1 MVLKIVDNPPPR
13 GSELQPVAMEHTLR
27 CNSLKCRKELTDRA
41 LVTTCSH
48 IFCTDSCGTH
58 LTNPDDA
65 VITNLKPSEDYKT
78 SVLSGLSP
86 NIVVECASRALSFW
100 AYQTTQ
106 EIVYQE
112 WLGKAL
118 TEKYSNLSVHLDKSI
133 CVKLDYD
140 ELRKKHDEL
149 THAFKDKNRKLL
161 QTQELYDKLKR
172 KAMLGQ
178 MQGAAEDAADSTLQA
193 ASAGAAGANGFM
205 DTTSGHQTYQ
215 EPGAPYRQPHSTIPD
230 IPFTPSTHRQRVGDP
245 TSIGLSTVPGL
256 VMGTPRNSR
265 NATNPV
271 NISAATGE
279 TSSNNLKNSARF
291 PAVGLTSGLK
301 VSHGGGSF
309 NQFAVPETRPR
320 EKQFVSLKR
329 IIRDYPSP
337 EITESPLSP
346 RMASSPSY
354 YTTRVHSG
362 ANGQRLSTAP
372 PQHLPPRWDEPT
384 LAYGSPYG
392 RSGAA
397 RSSTRV
403 YQEMERGPAR
413 VPELDNKLEGL
424 MRMREE
430 ESPHKRGFKKWFDKR
445 DHGKTS
451 NGGRPMISA
460 PQRVEKV
467 LTPVFPYTAV
477 GGRAPPPRPNRPPFE
492 LSPAAPA
499 NAAAQEMP
507 VVIKP
512 ENLGTAAQALRSN
525 PVSTPELL
533 SARKSYNRKRAVVE
547 MRSGQVAEMSLW
559 HGAQQSIM
567 PIELPAELPLPVE
580 LSAEPVVA
588 TRHQA
593 DDEVKT
599 ARRLGMVISPD
610 SAAALTSFPEPA
622 FDDHHGAEAQRGDV
636 ESSRED
642 AGSNSEPEASD
653 AAEEEEAEAVAPKTE
668 ENRPMGVPQIVITEP
683 SDVGPTK
690 PDTDLLTPDY
700 LYKRLLKAEKKRAV
714 RLANALE
721 PLALLL
727 AEAGGVGTYD
737 FRAQE
742 QVLQQLVQDSARYQ
756 AVRPALDVLAHDRR
770 VDPEDGQG
778 LINGLCDVLAVR
790 DEAKEAAT
798 HHKRKAKALE
808 ARLKQLQLAPAPE
821 QSHQ

>member
-1 MVLKIVDNPPPR
+1 
-13 GSELQPVAMEHTLR
+13 MEHTLR

-48 IFCTDSCGTH
+48 IFCTDCAARLGLISQAHEQRNSCPACGTH

-118 TEKYSNLSVHLDKSI
+118 TEKYSNLSVHLDKVINEANSEI
-133 CVKLDYD
+133 TSLQNKLA
-140 ELRKKHDEL
+140 
-149 THAFKDKNRKLL
+149 T
-161 QTQELYDKLKR
+161 
-172 KAMLGQ
+172 MLGQ
-178 MQGAAEDAADSTLQA
+178 MQGAAEDAVDSTLQA
-193 ASAGAAGANGFM
+193 ASASAAGANGFM
-205 DTTSGHQTYQ
+205 DTTSGRETYQ
-215 EPGAPYRQPHSTIPD
+215 EPGAPYRQPHNTIPD

-245 TSIGLSTVPGL
+245 TSIGLPTVPGL
-256 VMGTPRNSR
+256 VKGTPRSSR
-265 NATNPV
+265 NVTNSV
-271 NISAATGE
+271 NMGAPLGE
-279 TSSNNLKNSARF
+279 ASSNNLKHSARF

-309 NQFAVPETRPR
+309 NQFAIPETRPR
-320 EKQFVSLKR
+320 EKQLVSAKR
-329 IIRDYPSP
+329 IVRDHPIP
-337 EITESPLSP
+337 EITESPPSA
-346 RMASSPSY
+346 RMASSSRN
-354 YTTRVHSG
+354 YTTRVPG
-362 ANGQRLSTAP
+362 GPGGRGLSTAP
-372 PQHLPPRWDEPT
+372 PQQLPPRWDEPT

-397 RSSTRV
+397 RSSTQV

-413 VPELDNKLEGL
+413 APELDNKLEGL

-430 ESPHKRGFKKWFDKR
+430 DSPHKRGFKKWFDKR
-445 DHGKTS
+445 DQGKTS
-451 NGGRPMISA
+451 NGSRPTISA
-460 PQRVEKV
+460 PQRAEKV

-477 GGRAPPPRPNRPPFE
+477 GGRAPPPRPNRPPFG

-525 PVSTPELL
+525 PVSAPEPLV
-533 SARKSYNRKRAVVE
+533 ARKSYNRKRTVVE
-547 MRSGQVAEMSLW
+547 MPSGRVAEMFPG

-580 LSAEPVVA
+580 LPAEPVVA
-588 TRHQA
+588 TRRQA
-593 DDEVKT
+593 GDEVKT
-599 ARRLGMVISPD
+599 APHSGMVVSPD
-610 SAAALTSFPEPA
+610 SAAALTSFPEPS
-622 FDDHHGAEAQRGDV
+622 FGDNHDAEAQRADV
-636 ESSRED
+636 ESATAD
-642 AGSNSEPEASD
+642 AGSKGEPEVSN
-653 AAEEEEAEAVAPKTE
+653 AAREEEAEAVAPKTE
-668 ENRPMGVPQIVITEP
+668 KNGPMVVPQIVITEP
-683 SDVGPTK
+683 LDVGPSK
-690 PDTDLLTPDY
+690 PDTDLLTPND
-700 LYKRLLKAEKKRAV
+700 LFKRLLKAEKKRAGK
-714 RLANALE
+714 LANALE
-721 PLALLL
+721 PLAVLL

-737 FRAQE
+737 FGAQE
-742 QVLQQLVQDSARYQ
+742 QVLQRLVEDSARYQ
-756 AVRPALDVLAHDRR
+756 AVRPALDILARDRR

-808 ARLKQLQLAPAPE
+808 ARLKQLQLAPALE
-821 QSHQ
+821 QSRQGERAQQGQ